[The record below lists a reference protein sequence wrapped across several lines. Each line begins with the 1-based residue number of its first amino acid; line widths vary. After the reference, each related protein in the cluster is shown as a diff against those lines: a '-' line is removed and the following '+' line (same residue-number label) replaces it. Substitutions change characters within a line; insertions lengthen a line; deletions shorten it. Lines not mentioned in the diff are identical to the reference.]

1 MRRASKARAPGV
13 HRRKA
18 GPRSGSAALL
28 ALLGGLAL
36 PASAGTFT
44 PPPGCEAFLTV
55 QTRSCKVSNHY
66 ICENDAPGDQ
76 WRVDFGLNGPYF
88 RSRIDYE
95 AQWVESHESD
105 GTVDLLEPD
114 PPDPASLT
122 ELLETGRDTFEFST
136 MKSNGIRENVTGFD
150 QLTGQSVTID
160 GVTLLRTKYEVR
172 ATRDDGRMIWHARGN
187 EFVHPE
193 WRMFLSGVG
202 TVDLG
207 EGFLPQD
214 FTPVEFIFPGEPDF
228 LTTVPRYDC
237 EAVTASAPPATVPA
251 LLPAGAAP

>member
-1 MRRASKARAPGV
+1 MP
-13 HRRKA
+13 
-18 GPRSGSAALL
+18 AA
-28 ALLGGLAL
+28 
-36 PASAGTFT
+36 AGTFT

-66 ICENDAPGDQ
+66 TCAADAPGDQ
-76 WRVDFGLNGPYF
+76 WRVDFGLNGPFF
-88 RSRIDYE
+88 RSRIDRE

-114 PPDPASLT
+114 PPDPASFS
-122 ELLETGRDTFEFST
+122 ELLATGRDTFEFST
-136 MKSNGIRENVTGFD
+136 LKSNGIRENVKGYD

-160 GVTLLRTKYEVR
+160 GVTLMRTRYEVR
-172 ATRDDGRMIWHARGN
+172 ATTDDGRMIWHARGN
-187 EFVHPE
+187 EYLHPE
-193 WRMFLSGVG
+193 WRMFLSGAG
-202 TVDLG
+202 QMDLG

-237 EAVTASAPPATVPA
+237 EAVTASAPPAAPSTAEATPVPA
-251 LLPAGAAP
+251 SLGPEAAP